1 MKPSFGMGMQGPG
14 YYEISGL
21 AWSGLGRVR
30 RVDIS
35 ADGGKTWAEAALTA
49 PVLSKAL
56 TRFRLPWMWNGQ
68 PAVLM
73 SRTTDEKGR
82 VQPARKVWLAQY
94 SPAMVYH
101 NHSIVSW
108 SVGADGSVKNVY
120 V

>member
-1 MKPSFGMGMQGPG
+1 MQGPG

-35 ADGGKTWAEAALTA
+35 ADGGKTWAEAALSG
-49 PVLSKAL
+49 PVLPKAT

-68 PAVLM
+68 PVTLM
-73 SRTTDEKGR
+73 SRTTDEKGK
-82 VQPARKVWLAQY
+82 VQQTHAEWAAQY
-94 SPAMVYH
+94 APRQNFHFSA
-101 NHSIVSW
+101 IQSW
-108 SVGADGSVKNVY
+108 SIDASGKVSNVY